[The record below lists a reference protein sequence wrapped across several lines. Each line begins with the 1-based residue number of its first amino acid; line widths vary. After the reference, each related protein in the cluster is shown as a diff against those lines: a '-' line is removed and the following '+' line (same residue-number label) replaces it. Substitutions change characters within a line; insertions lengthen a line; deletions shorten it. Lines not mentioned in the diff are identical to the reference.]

1 MNVKEKIETLVEEF
15 NTIVT
20 EIQEREARQREI
32 KGAVEALN
40 EMLQAESAVAE
51 AVDEDSDWV
60 KLEHEVQQ
68 ILTDQELHGWFD
80 ERAAWELTSSLQTEL
95 EETYKVLRNK
105 HPFVSGPEFTPR
117 RNNRTQGYVEGATFY
132 SACRN

>member
-51 AVDEDSDWV
+51 AVDEDS
-60 KLEHEVQQ
+60 
-68 ILTDQELHGWFD
+68 
-80 ERAAWELTSSLQTEL
+80 
-95 EETYKVLRNK
+95 
-105 HPFVSGPEFTPR
+105 
-117 RNNRTQGYVEGATFY
+117 
-132 SACRN
+132 

>member
-40 EMLQAESAVAE
+40 EMLQSGTAVAE
-51 AVDEDSDWV
+51 AVDEDS
-60 KLEHEVQQ
+60 
-68 ILTDQELHGWFD
+68 
-80 ERAAWELTSSLQTEL
+80 
-95 EETYKVLRNK
+95 
-105 HPFVSGPEFTPR
+105 
-117 RNNRTQGYVEGATFY
+117 
-132 SACRN
+132 